1 MIIALTIRKKI
12 FILYLYER
20 IHKGGNMPKIIENLQ
35 NRLIAEAKRQIAE
48 DGYSAM
54 TIRSVAAG
62 CGVGVG
68 TVYNYFSSKD
78 ELVASFMLE
87 DWQKCVAAIQA
98 VSMYSETYRPVLLCV
113 YDQLQTF
120 ARHYQTL
127 FRDAAA
133 ITSFA
138 GSFTKYHGTLRSQI
152 AQPLRKFCS
161 DDFTAEFAAEALLT
175 WTMAGKEFEEL
186 YVIIHKILKE

>member
-1 MIIALTIRKKI
+1 
-12 FILYLYER
+12 
-20 IHKGGNMPKIIENLQ
+20 MPKIIENLQ
-35 NRLIAEAKRQIAE
+35 NRLIAEAKRQIVE
-48 DGYSAM
+48 DGYSSM

-98 VSMYSETYRPVLLCV
+98 VSMYTETHRPVLFCV
-113 YDQLQTF
+113 YDQLQTY
-120 ARHYQTL
+120 ARDYQTL
-127 FRDAAA
+127 FRDDAA
-133 ITSFA
+133 ITNFA
-138 GSFTKYHGTLRSQI
+138 GSFTKYHGILRSQI

-186 YVIIHKILKE
+186 YMVIDRIMKE